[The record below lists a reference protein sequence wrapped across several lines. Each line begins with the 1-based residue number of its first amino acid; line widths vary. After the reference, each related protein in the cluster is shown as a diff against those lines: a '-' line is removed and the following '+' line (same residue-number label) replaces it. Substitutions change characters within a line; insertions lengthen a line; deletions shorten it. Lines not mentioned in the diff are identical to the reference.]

1 MTRGGFSFAQSL
13 QSATNP
19 WRLLQ
24 MDLGPDVVPAIADFN
39 SAQWILHV
47 GLGDEILVAAHDG
60 RQLRL
65 RLVALLVRSIFQSEI
80 MISEEAF
87 ERGLGDYGL
96 DATPSPMSA
105 PMCPGVLSPS
115 PSLPSSG

>member
-1 MTRGGFSFAQSL
+1 M
-13 QSATNP
+13 
-19 WRLLQ
+19 
-24 MDLGPDVVPAIADFN
+24 
-39 SAQWILHV
+39 

-65 RLVALLVRSIFQSEI
+65 RLVALLDRSIFQSEI

-87 ERGLGDYGL
+87 ERHFPDWSGYRFLLAEASTAGADAVVGALERGLGDYGL